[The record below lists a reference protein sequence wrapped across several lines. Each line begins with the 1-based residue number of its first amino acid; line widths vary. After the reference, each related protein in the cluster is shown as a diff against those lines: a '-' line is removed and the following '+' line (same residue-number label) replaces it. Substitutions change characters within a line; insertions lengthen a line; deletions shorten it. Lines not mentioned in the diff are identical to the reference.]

1 MVALY
6 RYFPFY
12 NYIFQIHYMY
22 IVKILNNCK
31 SLHHLTYYLI
41 LFLVFILDI
50 NLLNSLIIFNVRQ
63 KYFAIC
69 HIFNS
74 LLSIWKCDHPQPFMF
89 DILLENILGKTK
101 ERYFKKQNTV
111 TSILTCSTAVM
122 DSDHPENV

>member
-1 MVALY
+1 M
-6 RYFPFY
+6 
-12 NYIFQIHYMY
+12 YM
-22 IVKILNNCK
+22 VKILSNCK
-31 SLHHLTYYLI
+31 SLHHMTYYLI
-41 LFLVFILDI
+41 LFLVFILDL

-101 ERYFKKQNTV
+101 ERHFKKQNTV